1 MRGCR
6 ALTDARRGVIVR
18 AVARAEIT
26 AEIAAILPL
35 GGAERHA
42 AQMGADAERD
52 QPVLLAG
59 LGALIEGLRLAQVAE
74 RHLLGFGDFL
84 RDELAQE
91 HRLLAPAGLARLAG
105 LAGRNL
111 DFGRSTHDHARR

>member
-59 LGALIEGLRLAQVAE
+59 LGALIEGLRIAQGAE

-84 RDELAQE
+84 REEIAHA
-91 HRLLAPAGLARLAG
+91 HRPLSPA
-105 LAGRNL
+105 
-111 DFGRSTHDHARR
+111 RSEKRCGG

>member
-42 AQMGADAERD
+42 AKMGADAERD

-59 LGALIEGLRLAQVAE
+59 VGAVTAGMRIAQVAA
-74 RHLLGFGDFL
+74 RHLLGSCDFL
-84 RDELAQE
+84 SHVLANE
-91 HRLLAPAGLARLAG
+91 
-105 LAGRNL
+105 
-111 DFGRSTHDHARR
+111 HARVCPDGVD